1 MNIPLLIKMA
11 NQIGAFFEAMPD
23 SDVATADVAAHIK
36 RFWNPQ
42 MRRALLAHADDEG
55 DQKLRDIVRNALHQH
70 RELLL

>member
-23 SDVATADVAAHIK
+23 SDVATADVATHIK